1 MIEKN
6 IFMLKFRVYFD
17 KWDKSRWLRAR
28 ARRDIDGNGGVQVG
42 SFRERMISKSLKV
55 LQTNWSEIICSDAT
69 ISR

>member
-28 ARRDIDGNGGVQVG
+28 ARRDIDGNEGGGGVQVG
-42 SFRERMISKSLKV
+42 SFRERMISVK
-55 LQTNWSEIICSDAT
+55 A
-69 ISR
+69 